1 VEGFESSSGLELLST
16 VHWVVMNEDVHSVD
30 DVIARVHDWNER
42 KLQFTPRQIAL
53 AIQVLK
59 REGWIEDQLEASTIV
74 GN

>member
-1 VEGFESSSGLELLST
+1 
-16 VHWVVMNEDVHSVD
+16 MNEDVHSVD